1 LPAALADINIA
12 KDRPI
17 YSIDRKGGKTMPLV
31 EVKVFE
37 DELTQ
42 EQTKQLIQRITDA
55 VTTVTS
61 EKLRDV
67 TWVIV
72 NTVKSGSWGVGGNAL
87 GVEDVRKITRG
98 G

>member
-1 LPAALADINIA
+1 
-12 KDRPI
+12 
-17 YSIDRKGGKTMPLV
+17 MPLV
-31 EVKVFE
+31 EVKLFE

-61 EKLRDV
+61 ERLRDV

-72 NTVKSGSWGVGGNAL
+72 NAVKSGSWGIGGNSL
-87 GVEDVRKITRG
+87 GIEDVRKLIRG